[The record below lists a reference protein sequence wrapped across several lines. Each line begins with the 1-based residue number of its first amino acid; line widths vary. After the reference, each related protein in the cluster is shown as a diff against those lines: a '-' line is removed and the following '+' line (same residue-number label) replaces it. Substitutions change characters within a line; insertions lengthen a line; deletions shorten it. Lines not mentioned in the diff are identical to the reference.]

1 MQCPNCESDDTKTL
15 KMAYLTETTV
25 SATTG
30 KAKNLQLSFPGG
42 VTMNG
47 GTTRAH
53 SVTRLKLID
62 EITPPTPLP
71 SLTIALVFI
80 VCGAGILSAVVC
92 RYLGLDLQGA
102 WWRVLL
108 IVISLPL
115 CALAYLAHERMESEY
130 QCRLGDFETTWLCLR
145 CGERWRRK

>member
-1 MQCPNCESDDTKTL
+1 MQCPNCESADTKTL

-25 SATTG
+25 SATAG

-42 VTMNG
+42 VTING
-47 GTTRAH
+47 GTTHAH

-62 EITPPTPLP
+62 EITPPTPPP
-71 SLTIALVFI
+71 SLAVALLFI

-92 RYLGLDLQGA
+92 RYIGLDLQGV
-102 WWRVLL
+102 WWKVLL
-108 IVISLPL
+108 VVISLPL
-115 CALAYLAHERMESEY
+115 CALAYLAHERMESDY
-130 QCRLGDFETTWLCLR
+130 QRGQVEFETTWLCLR

>member
-1 MQCPNCESDDTKTL
+1 MQLTMQCPNCESDDTKTL
-15 KMAYLTETTV
+15 KMAYLTETLV
-25 SATTG
+25 STTAG
-30 KAKNLQLSFPGG
+30 KAKSLQLSFPGG

-62 EITPPTPLP
+62 EITPPTPPP

-92 RYLGLDLQGA
+92 RYL
-102 WWRVLL
+102 
-108 IVISLPL
+108 
-115 CALAYLAHERMESEY
+115 
-130 QCRLGDFETTWLCLR
+130 
-145 CGERWRRK
+145 